1 MKPMKILLYL
11 FVLAF
16 SSNWAF
22 GMAEDNTKLPP
33 DDEDLELRPVSAGDI
48 SIIDNTIYVLT
59 NSFFK
64 VVKVTIVYVDGD
76 ISEHLLSN
84 GQPIVVPLKTKIAC
98 SIEIV
103 RDGEPFQI
111 GL

>member
-22 GMAEDNTKLPP
+22 GMAKDNTKLPP
-33 DDEDLELRPVSAGDI
+33 DEDLELRPVSAGDI

-76 ISEHLLSN
+76 ISEHQFSN

-98 SIEIV
+98 SLDIEK
-103 RDGEPFQI
+103 DGVLFQTE
-111 GL
+111 L

>member
-1 MKPMKILLYL
+1 MKILLYL

-33 DDEDLELRPVSAGDI
+33 DEVDEIRPVSVGDI

-76 ISEHLLSN
+76 ISEHLFLN
-84 GQPIVVPLKTKIAC
+84 GQPIVIPLKTKTTC
-98 SIEIV
+98 SLEIKK
-103 RDGEPFQI
+103 DGELFQTE
-111 GL
+111 L